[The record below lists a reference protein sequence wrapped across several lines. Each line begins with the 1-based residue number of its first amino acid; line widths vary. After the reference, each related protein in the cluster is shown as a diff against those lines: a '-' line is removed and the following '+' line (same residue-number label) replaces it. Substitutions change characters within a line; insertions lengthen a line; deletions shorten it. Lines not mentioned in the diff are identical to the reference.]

1 MIIIKII
8 LSVILVISIIT
19 FIIMGEAFI
28 KGHYNDTLKKF
39 LIFYLV
45 LIIIFLFCIGIS
57 FVISYL

>member
-8 LSVILVISIIT
+8 LLVILVISIIT

-45 LIIIFLFCIGIS
+45 LITIFLLCIGIR
-57 FVISYL
+57 FIIFHL